1 MVEYGVKGVLPE
13 KILRASSFDYLLQ
26 LFYEYYWRGNIKM
39 ILNYYISGIM
49 EKINDSKKVKER
61 SKHATDI
68 H

>member
-1 MVEYGVKGVLPE
+1 
-13 KILRASSFDYLLQ
+13 
-26 LFYEYYWRGNIKM
+26 M